1 MFPELI
7 LFVERL
13 QATTA
18 IFNTCAFQDKVKD
31 KWFKPGRFTG
41 CLAELGSL
49 AKKCNCPSGRKHRSL
64 VGKALTA
71 RAAEYPE
78 GLARAYALLVVKSFK
93 TTLQMEWWRFQLKVK
108 KEEVSTAQANWLA
121 SKQKKQ
127 LPPTNLGELASS
139 KRAWSAE
146 DVENEL
152 KPSEGPSKKAR
163 REGENQH
170 IIGGM
175 RNPAKAVSR
184 LTKVLETGKD
194 ISTAKGYGGQTCEL
208 NDEVLGEWRE
218 TLEKLLK
225 AKDFEEV
232 VLRPSGRFKS
242 PLNARPWEA
251 WRKASGDP
259 ERDLVSWI
267 RFGTPLGMSSD
278 IPYCGIFPMTE
289 DEEANSDAA
298 PEMQLQMEVE
308 NYKGFKEEPEH
319 PQVEV
324 QRYLDKGFCVE
335 LSESQLQQQ
344 FPTGTVSKLAL
355 IVKEKEDGSVKRRVI
370 IDLLRSGG
378 NTRCKVRER
387 IVLPRIVDVRDSLKY
402 LRENRFGLI
411 LRAQREGWADQ
422 EECDEIE
429 MFSVDMAEAYCHLAV
444 CEDELCHCVAP
455 SVTPGRF
462 LVFTAMLFGFRG
474 APLIMGRFA
483 SALARFIQ
491 SLMPADELQSQ
502 LYIDDPLWML
512 QGPK

>member
-1 MFPELI
+1 M
-7 LFVERL
+7 ERDL
-13 QATTA
+13 
-18 IFNTCAFQDKVKD
+18 
-31 KWFKPGRFTG
+31 
-41 CLAELGSL
+41 
-49 AKKCNCPSGRKHRSL
+49 
-64 VGKALTA
+64 
-71 RAAEYPE
+71 
-78 GLARAYALLVVKSFK
+78 
-93 TTLQMEWWRFQLKVK
+93 
-108 KEEVSTAQANWLA
+108 
-121 SKQKKQ
+121 
-127 LPPTNLGELASS
+127 
-139 KRAWSAE
+139 
-146 DVENEL
+146 
-152 KPSEGPSKKAR
+152 
-163 REGENQH
+163 
-170 IIGGM
+170 
-175 RNPAKAVSR
+175 
-184 LTKVLETGKD
+184 
-194 ISTAKGYGGQTCEL
+194 
-208 NDEVLGEWRE
+208 
-218 TLEKLLK
+218 LLK

-355 IVKEKEDGSVKRRVI
+355 IVKEKEDGSFKRRVI

-378 NTRCKVRER
+378 NKRCKVRER

-429 MFSVDMAEAYCHLAV
+429 MVSVDMAEAYCHLAV

-512 QGPK
+512 QGPKWRRQENLALILHSCGALGVKLQFKKGFRGLDAIWIGPRMELRLAEEVLVLSIPPKMMNETRDILMSWHNKGMVPLKEVRTVTGKLSWICGILARARTSSIRGHRTDNGGHELEHALSRRDDSRPKLNLVAVHRMELPRRWFIEMFDKLDKFALRREPLRDVPAQFALVTDASPRGVGAILADI